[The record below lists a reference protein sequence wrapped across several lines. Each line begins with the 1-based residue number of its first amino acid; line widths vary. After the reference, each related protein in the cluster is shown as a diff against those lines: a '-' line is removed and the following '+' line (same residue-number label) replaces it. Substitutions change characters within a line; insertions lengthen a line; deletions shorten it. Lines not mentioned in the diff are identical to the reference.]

1 MRFDQLSKSLLRD
14 TLAVGGQIHSE
25 HEVPGATQ
33 TIDGWFVPDP
43 ARRPAL
49 DQRGLLGRLSRSI
62 PALLEPFHDPPDIG
76 EVRACI
82 HKQLALDRH
91 RQREA
96 ARAQEKR
103 PPFPRL
109 WILSAGRPRRVLKAY
124 GFTPMPGWPLGCW
137 RRSKADA
144 LGLIVIR
151 DLPPVR
157 DTLMLRLMGRGAVL
171 RRAVADLG
179 RLPEDAWERQVAMH
193 HLMQFRIVVKDNP
206 TDDEEREYLMSTQS
220 LYESWVQQTR
230 DEGRKEGLKEGH
242 LAMARR
248 SIRTVYEARLGP
260 MPATL
265 VEKLD
270 ATEDLARLEAWQ
282 AQVAVGSAEEIA
294 AALAPGGERS

>member
-14 TLAVGGQIHSE
+14 TLAVGGQVHSE

-49 DQRGLLGRLSRSI
+49 IQRGLLGRLSRSI

-96 ARAQEKR
+96 ARTQEKQEKR

-124 GFTPMPGWPLGCW
+124 GFTPMPGWPPGCW

-144 LGLIVIR
+144 LSLIVIR

-171 RRAVADLG
+171 RRALADLD

-193 HLMQFRIVVKDNP
+193 HLMQLRIVVKDNP
-206 TDDEEREYLMSTQS
+206 TDDEEREYLMTTQS
-220 LYESWVQQTR
+220 LYEAWVKQTR
-230 DEGRKEGLKEGH
+230 DEGHKLGE

-248 SIRTVYEARLGP
+248 GIRAIYEARLGP

-265 VEKLD
+265 VAILD

-282 AQVAVGSAEEIA
+282 VQVAVGSAEEIA
-294 AALAPGGERS
+294 AALRR